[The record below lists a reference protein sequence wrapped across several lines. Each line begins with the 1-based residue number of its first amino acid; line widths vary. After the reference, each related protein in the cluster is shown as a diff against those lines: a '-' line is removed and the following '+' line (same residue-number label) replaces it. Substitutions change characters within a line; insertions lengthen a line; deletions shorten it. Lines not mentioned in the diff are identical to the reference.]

1 MRLYTKT
8 ASVPCRVRTPC
19 VRSLQQAEAEGLEPP
34 RACARRISSA
44 VPYQLGLR
52 LQNRAAGARYASRPM
67 LVSSR
72 SSRSAVTGLPTESK
86 SGRLDLNQRPL
97 RPERSALPG

>member
-1 MRLYTKT
+1 MKTRADSLLYTHKKD
-8 ASVPCRVRTPC
+8 ARTLRGTDVVSAMTP
-19 VRSLQQAEAEGLEPP
+19 RTEAEGLEPP

-52 LQNRAAGARYASRPM
+52 LQRRNT
-67 LVSSR
+67 R
-72 SSRSAVTGLPTESK
+72 SGSPLVTGFRPSFE

-97 RPERSALPG
+97 RPERSALPS